1 MARKESFIKQYKN
14 YADKGYR
21 TSVHNEVES
30 EGNNLSPLFDLSS
43 DKERIYGG
51 IIKGPS
57 HKKGGVDVYYMNDV
71 VNAEGGE
78 PYTMEKTP
86 DNKKFTIFGNLKVP
100 KGILQEYRPFGGP
113 IGDKY
118 KIESKKA
125 MMALERTERNIKK
138 IEDIANNP
146 DELDPLKSNTLRA
159 QYLSLGKKRE
169 NLKEYIRLLS
179 NLQHLQNIQEP
190 DTYGYA
196 KQGKTKKKE
205 NKYDRRRRSAEINA
219 DQGPNIYELLKKY
232 PVTPKEHLDELISRI
247 EVKPIFEN
255 YTYKYADLR
264 ASLNKKDEDEEGKDD
279 WKVLLGSTIAPY
291 LSSYLTRKYA
301 EGLPSAG
308 REALLYAMSAANRI
322 PKVRTS
328 RAQPVLIDY
337 TPVPLPKME
346 LPSYFS
352 RANDPN
358 TQREL
363 YNKAAEQYYQALTAN
378 QLGNQQNVNSVQQIN
393 AEARMRTQQAN
404 QATALQESKDN
415 TSLASL
421 IYGTIGTGLSQATD
435 LPKQLAALELQ
446 QLAFTAPN
454 YIGPSYI
461 PFNILDLE
469 PYKKQKQNED
479 SGHV

>member
-196 KQGKTKKKE
+196 KQGKTKK
-205 NKYDRRRRSAEINA
+205 
-219 DQGPNIYELLKKY
+219 
-232 PVTPKEHLDELISRI
+232 
-247 EVKPIFEN
+247 
-255 YTYKYADLR
+255 
-264 ASLNKKDEDEEGKDD
+264 DEDEEGKDD
-279 WKVLLGSTIAPY
+279 WKVLLGSIIAPY

-393 AEARMRTQQAN
+393 AEAHMRTKQAN

-421 IYGTIGTGLSQATD
+421 IYGTIGTGLSQAQATD
-435 LPKQLAALELQ
+435 LRKRLAALELQ
-446 QLAFTAPN
+446 QLAFMAPN

-461 PFNILDLE
+461 PFNILDLG